1 MAEQEQ
7 FEREDQM
14 QEAGM
19 PPRDLSPYTSWR
31 ENTDSCVLSALAFY
45 GTYLSGQT
53 NGLTDGLSLQS
64 VLAAF
69 EIDGTEPDDRPELTR
84 RVKIIHGEAMSIIRF
99 REKSV
104 SHHA

>member
-7 FEREDQM
+7 YEREEQM
-14 QEAGM
+14 QESGM
-19 PPRDLSPYTSWR
+19 EPRDLSAYSEWR
-31 ENTDSCVLSALAFY
+31 QTADRCVISALSFY

-69 EIDGTEPDDRPELTR
+69 EIDGTEADDRPELTR
-84 RVKIIHGEAMSIIRF
+84 RCMMIHSEAMSIVRF
-99 REKSV
+99 RERSSKR
-104 SHHA
+104 A